1 MKNQLLKLFLIF
13 ICIFLNANSNAQ
25 NTNNYESI
33 FGNNET
39 YWNYYINQFGD
50 DPPQLVGDIIFILSD
65 ELYTNTTTGETY
77 RVFDGGYV
85 DEDSNEFIIVA
96 PEFYYLREDTGT
108 GKVWLL
114 QPQFSE
120 DEEILVIDMNL
131 EVGDDFDF
139 LTAEGTQTTTV
150 TNVYYQNN
158 LKHIVFD
165 YSEDI
170 EVGDEIIS
178 QDLVFIEGV
187 GSSLGYLNYA
197 FRKHLVC
204 SEKDGIPTFENDET
218 AFDSFCVLSMLNSTS
233 FENSLNIY
241 VYPNPAKNKL
251 FIKSPNQNNL
261 NLEIFNLEGK
271 SVAQHQL
278 KNTRKVNISN
288 LNSGIYLVKVKTE
301 NGATFTQKLIVK

>member
-1 MKNQLLKLFLIF
+1 MKTIKKITLLFLLFF
-13 ICIFLNANSNAQ
+13 INAGVNAQ
-25 NTNNYESI
+25 NNGNYESI
-33 FGNNET
+33 FGENET
-39 YWNYYINQFGD
+39 NWNYYVNTLGD
-50 DPPQLVGDIIFILSD
+50 DPIQVVGDIIFILSD

-85 DEDSNEFIIVA
+85 DEDSNEFIILA
-96 PEFYYLREDTGT
+96 PEFYYLREDTST
-108 GKVWLL
+108 GKVWLF
-114 QPQFSE
+114 QPQYSE
-120 DEEILVIDMNL
+120 NEEILVIDMNL

-204 SEKDGIPTFENDET
+204 SEKDDNSTFENDET
-218 AFDSFCVLSMLNSTS
+218 AFDGFCVLSMLNSTS

-241 VYPNPAKNKL
+241 VYPNPAENKL
-251 FIKSPNQNNL
+251 FIKSKNQNNL
-261 NLEIFNLEGK
+261 TLEIFNLEGK
-271 SVAQHQL
+271 SVLQNKL
-278 KNTRKVNISN
+278 DNKRELNVSS
-288 LNSGIYLVKVKTE
+288 LNSGIYLVKIKNENNKTS
-301 NGATFTQKLIVK
+301 TQKLIIK